1 MYHKRIQSLFFF
13 FLQYFLTAYH
23 YFYPGL
29 CTASLALFTELQIV
43 FEMISIG
50 TLLVFYLVANA
61 LIYHRY
67 VKIGT
72 NRSLHVLLFLLLLT
86 LSSLGFSLSRK
97 IDGWCRWGMM
107 LFGAVSIA
115 ITTIFHCTARQDVT
129 GPPLEWSVPLMPWP
143 AATSVFLNVFLITTL
158 KMRSYQRFG
167 VWSLVI
173 IVFYVCY
180 GVHSTYSAEENE
192 IVNAMIHHANLDIS

>member
-1 MYHKRIQSLFFF
+1 M
-13 FLQYFLTAYH
+13 
-23 YFYPGL
+23 
-29 CTASLALFTELQIV
+29 

-67 VKIGT
+67 VKVGT
-72 NRSLHVLLFLLLLT
+72 NRPLHVLLFLLLLT

-97 IDGWCRWGMM
+97 IDGWCQWGMT

-115 ITTIFHCTARQDVT
+115 ITTIFHCTARQDIA
-129 GPPLEWSVPLMPWP
+129 GPSLEWSVPLMPWP
-143 AATSVFLNVFLITTL
+143 AAASVFLNVFLITTL
-158 KMRSYQRFG
+158 KVRSYQRFG
-167 VWSLVI
+167 IWSLVT

-180 GVHSTYSAEENE
+180 GVHSTYSQFYFLMHTSNGSP
-192 IVNAMIHHANLDIS
+192 IVEQHSEPRIGCQHTKDHTLMVSPR

>member
-1 MYHKRIQSLFFF
+1 M
-13 FLQYFLTAYH
+13 
-23 YFYPGL
+23 
-29 CTASLALFTELQIV
+29 

-61 LIYHRY
+61 LIYYRY
-67 VKIGT
+67 VKVGV
-72 NRSLHVLLFLLLLT
+72 NRPLHVLLFLLLLT

-97 IDGWCRWGMM
+97 IDGWCRWGMT
-107 LFGAVSIA
+107 LSGAISIA
-115 ITTIFHCTARQDVT
+115 ITIIFHCTAGQDVA
-129 GPPLEWSVPLMPWP
+129 GPPSEWSVPLMPWP
-143 AATSVFLNVFLITTL
+143 AAASVFLNVFLITTL

-167 VWSLVI
+167 IWSLVI

-192 IVNAMIHHANLDIS
+192 VVNAMIHHSNLDIS

>member
-1 MYHKRIQSLFFF
+1 
-13 FLQYFLTAYH
+13 
-23 YFYPGL
+23 
-29 CTASLALFTELQIV
+29 V

-67 VKIGT
+67 VKVGT
-72 NRSLHVLLFLLLLT
+72 NRPLHVLLFLLLLT

-97 IDGWCRWGMM
+97 IDGWCQWGMT

-115 ITTIFHCTARQDVT
+115 ITTIFHCTARQDIA
-129 GPPLEWSVPLMPWP
+129 GPSLEWSVPLMPWP
-143 AATSVFLNVFLITTL
+143 AAASVFLNVFLITTL
-158 KMRSYQRFG
+158 KVRSYQRFG
-167 VWSLVI
+167 IWSLVT